1 MRNSLSNYIIA
12 FFAVLISI
20 SLGIFTGID
29 EVRNGIILSFI
40 IHWIL
45 FIPAYI
51 FKTEKFYDLTGSVSY
66 ITILLYVLI
75 SSNGVKLNH
84 SWNFN
89 DFENWIA
96 SGNLGNI
103 ILTSLIILWTIR
115 LGTFLFLRIKKA
127 GEDKRFRE
135 IKKSFSWFFM
145 AFTISGM
152 WVSICTICALTGISN
167 GIKLTGV
174 TYAGILTFIIG
185 ITIEIIS
192 DNQKTNF
199 RKIEDNK
206 DRFITTG
213 LWKYSRHPNY
223 LGEIILWTGVATI
236 SYSSL
241 EVYQMFT
248 LISPIFTY
256 LLLVHVSGI
265 NLLEKSGEKKWGHLD
280 EYKVYKEKTPRLF
293 LFF

>member
-1 MRNSLSNYIIA
+1 MKNSLLNYIIS
-12 FFAVLISI
+12 FVAVLISV
-20 SLGIFTGID
+20 SLGILTGID

-40 IHWIL
+40 IHWLL
-45 FIPAYI
+45 FIPAYV
-51 FKTEKFYDLTGSVSY
+51 FKTEKFYDLTGTISY
-66 ITILLYVLI
+66 ISIVLYVLL
-75 SSNGVKLNH
+75 SSTDGIINY
-84 SWNFN
+84 
-89 DFENWIA
+89 
-96 SGNLGNI
+96 GNI
-103 ILTSLIILWTIR
+103 IVSCLIIMWTLR
-115 LGTFLFLRIKKA
+115 LGTFLYTRIKKA

-167 GIKLTGV
+167 GIELTGV
-174 TYAGILTFIIG
+174 TYTGVIIFIIG
-185 ITIEIIS
+185 FALEIIS

-199 RKIEDNK
+199 RKIEYNK
-206 DRFITTG
+206 DKFITTG

-223 LGEIILWTGVATI
+223 LGEIILWTGVAII

-248 LISPIFTY
+248 LVSPIFTY
-256 LLLVHVSGI
+256 LLLVNVSGI

-280 EYKVYKEKTPRLF
+280 SYKSYKENTPRLIGF
-293 LFF
+293 L

>member
-1 MRNSLSNYIIA
+1 MKNSLLNYIIS
-12 FFAVLISI
+12 FVAVSI
-20 SLGIFTGID
+20 SVALGILTGIE

-40 IHWIL
+40 IHWLL
-45 FIPAYI
+45 FIPAYV
-51 FKTEKFYDLTGSVSY
+51 FKTEKFYDLTGTISY
-66 ITILLYVLI
+66 ISIVLYVLL
-75 SSNGVKLNH
+75 SSTDGIINY
-84 SWNFN
+84 
-89 DFENWIA
+89 
-96 SGNLGNI
+96 GNI
-103 ILTSLIILWTIR
+103 IVSSLIIMWTLR
-115 LGTFLFLRIKKA
+115 LGTFLFTRIKKA

-167 GIKLTGV
+167 GIELTGV
-174 TYAGILTFIIG
+174 TYTGVIIFIIG
-185 ITIEIIS
+185 FVVEIIS

-206 DRFITTG
+206 DKFITTG

-223 LGEIILWTGVATI
+223 LGEIILWTGVAII

-248 LISPIFTY
+248 LVSPIFTY
-256 LLLVHVSGI
+256 LLLVNVSGI

-280 EYKVYKEKTPRLF
+280 SYKSYKENTPRLIGF
-293 LFF
+293 L